1 MYAPKEF
8 STIVRGVMNKDGYVD
23 VDLPSPLRTD
33 QRYERL
39 AVAVKTAHIPLAKN
53 AGLYRDR
60 PWGDVEEEGVEMENS
75 EREGLKLWLKETWV
89 RDVHP
94 PPAADSDDPVQ
105 ETGVW
110 TYNSCGEVLAPS
122 RHFEDNA
129 SLMHYLLSNLRP
141 YHRAERDLPEEHKR
155 PGVDDQEQ
163 IEDGMLPSCHINPV
177 QWIELVENGKW
188 LCMRQRAGIEEEMY
202 GSEWANLF
210 AVEMR
215 ITLSKT
221 LAARLGVP
229 QDRYLIRPTIM
240 KRVSRGMGDHPLLHL
255 CMDGASD
262 SAVNDLRLPVLHT
275 YLEGDGRVEPTR
287 LKYVVLKDSF
297 NTGDQSERKQLR
309 LWVEGE
315 SVDAA
320 SSHLG
325 EPVRKF
331 LDGTGRSP
339 AEISLE
345 LQWRRIILRSTARS
359 VEGSR

>member
-1 MYAPKEF
+1 MFAPKEF
-8 STIVRGVMNKDGYVD
+8 STIVRGVMDEDGYVD
-23 VDLPSPLRTD
+23 VDLPSALRTD

-60 PWGDVEEEGVEMENS
+60 PWADVEEEGVAMDNS

-89 RDVHP
+89 RNVDP
-94 PPAADSDDPVQ
+94 PPAPGSDDPVQ

-129 SLMHYLLSNLRP
+129 SLMQYLLSNLRP
-141 YHRAERDLPEEHKR
+141 YHRAERELPDEHKR
-155 PGVDDQEQ
+155 PGVDDQDQ
-163 IEDGMLPSCHINPV
+163 IDHGILPSCHINPV

-188 LCMRQRAGIEEEMY
+188 VCMRQRAGIEEEMY
-202 GSEWANLF
+202 GEWANLF
-210 AVEMR
+210 DVEMR

-221 LAARLGVP
+221 LATRLGVP
-229 QDRYLIRPTIM
+229 QDRYLKRLTTM
-240 KRVSRGMGDHPLLHL
+240 RRVSCGMGDHPLLHL
-255 CMDGASD
+255 CLDGASD
-262 SAVNDLRLPVLHT
+262 SPINDVRLPVLHT
-275 YLEGDGRVEPTR
+275 YLEGDGRVEPAR
-287 LKYVVLKDSF
+287 LKYVVLKDSY

-315 SVDAA
+315 SVDA
-320 SSHLG
+320 SSSRR
-325 EPVRKF
+325 ETVRKF

-339 AEISLE
+339 AEISVE
-345 LQWRRIILRSTARS
+345 LQWRRIILRSTAQS
-359 VEGSR
+359 VEGNR